1 MALCKNIKIIL
12 FLVWFEKI
20 LLKHCYPQFVKLHR
34 HIEVTYMRDFLCSK
48 KGKVFE
54 NATPVK
60 LGCGNS
66 ALTTKSYPFLTGVW
80 QKKICSYYFWHDSI
94 HQKKKIKLLHY
105 YCIYKNPTAHFF
117 ELRSLSHNQFFTTI
131 LCIVKSDSVVTTLT
145 KW

>member
-1 MALCKNIKIIL
+1 MYFQRA
-12 FLVWFEKI
+12 
-20 LLKHCYPQFVKLHR
+20 YPV
-34 HIEVTYMRDFLCSK
+34 CSK
-48 KGKVFE
+48 QGKAFE

-80 QKKICSYYFWHDSI
+80 QKKYVHITFDMI
-94 HQKKKIKLLHY
+94 QFKKNIKLLHY

-145 KW
+145 K